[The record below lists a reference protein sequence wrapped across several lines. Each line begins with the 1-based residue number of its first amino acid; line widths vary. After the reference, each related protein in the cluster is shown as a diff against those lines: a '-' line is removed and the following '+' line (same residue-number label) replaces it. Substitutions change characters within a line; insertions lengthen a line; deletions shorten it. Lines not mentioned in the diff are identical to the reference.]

1 MSENNNVNEYRPE
14 YYGGENNPYEVVKVI
29 RAWKLGFEL
38 GNVLKYICRAG
49 YKDRSVIKDL
59 KKAQTYLGM
68 YIKYLEPTGDPDP
81 NQPLMTKDE
90 IKDALNKTVS
100 IPLSPKGEYAL
111 AVAITKSG
119 GDVRP
124 LNNFSMKLSVDNDL
138 RMWLVPVD
146 GKGTAIHM
154 DLDTDDASVYKDGK
168 WLLVYKNSGPGHPAY
183 AHVTGPWPNNL
194 VNYAEALAIA
204 KNGGEVSPATNRYIR
219 LVVNTDDREELL
231 KSLDT
236 NKIAPLA
243 AYPEYKSDAWVVVSR
258 GNG

>member
-1 MSENNNVNEYRPE
+1 MNENNGVDASENEYRPG
-14 YYGGENNPYEVVKVI
+14 YYGGEHNPYEVVKII
-29 RAWKLGFEL
+29 RAWGLGFEL
-38 GNVLKYICRAG
+38 GNVLKYIRRAG
-49 YKDRSVIKDL
+49 DKDSMVLRDL
-59 KKAQTYLGM
+59 KKAQTYLDM
-68 YIKYLEPTGDPDP
+68 YIKFLEPAEPDP

-111 AVAITKSG
+111 AVAIAKSG

-146 GKGTAIHM
+146 GKGTPWP
-154 DLDTDDASVYKDGK
+154 VYQG
-168 WLLVYKNSGPGHPAY
+168 
-183 AHVTGPWPNNL
+183 PNNL